1 MRQHNKDRNVAT
13 VEAKGP
19 EEEDPD
25 APHAEDANISQSGES
40 GQLATPNH
48 MKEILDVLDNAKE
61 MIERDLQNG
70 KGKDNK
76 DSGQEPKP
84 DSATSNTTVVQIE
97 SESNTN
103 GNLQNTKIDT
113 STETAAV
120 VDCDQTGPREPL
132 QNMDLIKTEE
142 GQVNVSEQHGL
153 QMPKSNNSWSKSL
166 LSDVDLLHT
175 DSSVGHTEG
184 AISGECL
191 PPPPS
196 PLVEPEDGGVTEN
209 SMPPSPS
216 VTEPQTPTLPTLL
229 EMEGPMFSCEEQQS
243 ANL

>member
-1 MRQHNKDRNVAT
+1 M
-13 VEAKGP
+13 EAEGP

-25 APHAEDANISQSGES
+25 EPHPEDANISQSGES
-40 GQLATPNH
+40 GQKAAPIH

-84 DSATSNTTVVQIE
+84 DSATTNTTEITTEVQIE
-97 SESNTN
+97 TESSTN

-120 VDCDQTGPREPL
+120 VDCDHTGPSEPL

-142 GQVNVSEQHGL
+142 GQLTVSEQHGL

-175 DSSVGHTEG
+175 DSSVGDTEE

-196 PLVEPEDGGVTEN
+196 PLVGPEVSEDGGVTEN

-216 VTEPQTPTLPTLL
+216 VTEPQN
-229 EMEGPMFSCEEQQS
+229 
-243 ANL
+243 ANITDTSGDGRPDVFM

>member
-1 MRQHNKDRNVAT
+1 MAT
-13 VEAKGP
+13 VEAEGP
-19 EEEDPD
+19 EEEDPEEHHPD
-25 APHAEDANISQSGES
+25 APNVSQSGES
-40 GQLATPNH
+40 GQLAAPIH
-48 MKEILDVLDNAKE
+48 MKDILDVLDNAKE
-61 MIERDLQNG
+61 MIDRDLQDG
-70 KGKDNK
+70 RGKDIEE
-76 DSGQEPKP
+76 DIGTGPKP
-84 DSATSNTTVVQIE
+84 DSADSTTTEVTTEVQIE
-97 SESNTN
+97 TESNTN

-113 STETAAV
+113 STETTAV
-120 VDCDQTGPREPL
+120 VDCDQTEPSEPL

-142 GQVNVSEQHGL
+142 GQLTVSEQHGL

-229 EMEGPMFSCEEQQS
+229 EMEGPMFSYEEQQS
-243 ANL
+243 AIL